1 MRFKIIILLLTLS
14 SLSFGQ
20 DSLQTDTTTK
30 QSKPI
35 VTNAKK
41 NRKKNKQVKKNTSKY
56 NNKERITYAG
66 NTEENDDSNKTA
78 PAILIFLIFVL
89 LAILVFKYS
98 GFKVNRRHIPDPLK
112 DENPLSDE
120 LMRTFLSR
128 QDYYR
133 NVYLKSNAWKRK
145 RYVVLRR
152 DSWRCVYCGGRATQ
166 VHHKKYA
173 PVNIGKE
180 PIEWLV
186 SVCKLC
192 HDSKHN

>member
-20 DSLQTDTTTK
+20 DSLQTDTTSK
-30 QSKPI
+30 QSKPF

-41 NRKKNKQVKKNTSKY
+41 NRKKDKKNKKNTSKY

-66 NTEENDDSNKTA
+66 NTEENDDPNKTA
-78 PAILIFLIFVL
+78 TAILIFLIFVL
-89 LAILVFKYS
+89 LGILVFKYS
-98 GFKVNRRHIPDPLK
+98 GFKVNRRLIPNHLK
-112 DENPLSDE
+112 DENPLSDG
-120 LMRTFLSR
+120 LLRTFLSR
-128 QDYYR
+128 QYYYR

-152 DSWRCVYCGGRATQ
+152 DNWRCVYCGDRATQ

-186 SVCKLC
+186 SICKSC
-192 HDSKHN
+192 HDAKHK